1 MGKII
6 VGALLVASGVI
17 AEITPD
23 EIIEFKKTEQ
33 RSLTLHVFNPPNH
46 KASDKTPAIVFF
58 FGYARGSYGG

>member
-33 RSLTLHVFNPPNH
+33 RSEDLAI
-46 KASDKTPAIVFF
+46 ASPEQTAAF
-58 FGYARGSYGG
+58 AS